1 MRTRGR
7 AHRKSVRIRPRIPQE
22 TRPNGVDP
30 RHASLSRLDQVLL
43 RELEAL
49 RYALAGLLQWA
60 LHGINVLVTRP
71 AADRASRVRGGI
83 NLLLLPRRAWL
94 GTPAVVCHGLL
105 LASG

>member
-1 MRTRGR
+1 MVRLTVRRSGSVPGFR
-7 AHRKSVRIRPRIPQE
+7 RKP
-22 TRPNGVDP
+22 RPNGVDP
-30 RHASLSRLDQVLL
+30 RHASLRRLDQVLL

-71 AADRASRVRGGI
+71 ATDRASRVRGGI

-94 GTPAVVCHGLL
+94 GTP
-105 LASG
+105 SGRLSRVAPCF